1 MKYIGNK
8 NMVDDK
14 KTLSGGNSFLTFE
27 AFKYN
32 QVGNLK

>member
-1 MKYIGNK
+1 MKYIDNK
-8 NMVDDK
+8 NMVDFK
-14 KTLSGGNSFLTFE
+14 NTLYGDNSFLTFE

>member
-8 NMVDDK
+8 KMVDDK
-14 KTLSGGNSFLTFE
+14 KTLPGGNSFLTFE